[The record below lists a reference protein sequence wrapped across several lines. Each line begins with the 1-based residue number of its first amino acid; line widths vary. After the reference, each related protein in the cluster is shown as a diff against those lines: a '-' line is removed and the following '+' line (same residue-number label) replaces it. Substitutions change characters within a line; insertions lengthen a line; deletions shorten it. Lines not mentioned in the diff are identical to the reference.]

1 MKIGWIRWC
10 AYKETIKIIS
20 KLHKIQLN
28 ICSIFSYA
36 FYWGNNL
43 EIKTKRIKKIRR
55 RALQKRRR
63 EGERERASAGEDH
76 SGTYPM
82 AK

>member
-20 KLHKIQLN
+20 KLHKIQFN

-43 EIKTKRIKKIRR
+43 EIKTKRIKKIREER
-55 RALQKRRR
+55 CKRD
-63 EGERERASAGEDH
+63 A
-76 SGTYPM
+76 
-82 AK
+82 